1 MITVK
6 LLIDGIVQGVG
17 FRPFIHRLALK
28 VGVKGYVKNVGG
40 SEVEVVVQGSE
51 FEVRKFINAL
61 LKEKPP
67 TALIES
73 LEIEVLEN
81 VKAFNEF
88 SILKSGSEVFKRS
101 MIPPDFAICDH
112 CLNEVLNPKDRR
124 YRYPFNSCAWC
135 GPRYSMMYR
144 VPYDRENT
152 AMSKYILCDE
162 CLREYT
168 NVEDLRRYHAQG
180 ISCPKDGPKLWLTDN
195 LGVKIDCKDPLKEA
209 AKLIDEGFIVAVK
222 GLGGYHIA
230 ALATDDDV
238 VLKLRSRKN
247 RPTKPFAIMGL
258 NVDVLSKLV
267 IITPKAMEVLN
278 SPERPIVLLPKAEG
292 SPASKYVSPGM
303 DVEGVY
309 TPYTALHYLLLMETK
324 DKFLIMTSGNPK
336 GKPMC
341 VSEECVY
348 EKLSK
353 CVDYVLVHDREI
365 VNRVDDSVV
374 RFTDGE
380 EVIIRRGRGYAP
392 RWVKIGV
399 KIPKEVIAFGAE
411 LQSAGAV
418 GFEDKVVLTQ
428 YVGDV
433 DDLDTLEDL
442 SKYLKFL
449 INNYRINVK
458 EAVVAID
465 KHPEY
470 NSSRLGRFFA
480 SENNIEV
487 FEIQH
492 HYAHALATMADRKV
506 LGKPTAAIVVDG
518 VGYGDDGSIWGGEV
532 FYIDE
537 DLKYSRVGHLQYLP
551 FVGDESTY
559 RPARYLVTA
568 LLNIL
573 SYDDVVELSKK
584 YGFIKG
590 LNAVEEILL
599 LQTMLKNG
607 MYVNSSS
614 TGRFL
619 DSISAL
625 LGICYLRTYEGEP
638 AITLEAF
645 SRGGKILDELVSD
658 FVVEYVNGAYVVN
671 LLKFLKDVVNNLS
684 KYLGNELMR
693 KSLALTTQYGLGYS
707 LGSIVAKALDKGL
720 MNVDQLVLGGGAAVN
735 DYLVKGVK
743 AALKNHSIKI
753 LLPKEI
759 PPNDGGI
766 PLGQVVGTI
775 PFITSK

>member
-1 MITVK
+1 MITVR
-6 LLIDGIVQGVG
+6 LLVDGIVQGVG
-17 FRPFIHRLALK
+17 FRPFVHRLALK
-28 VGVKGYVKNVGG
+28 AGVKGYVKNVGG
-40 SEVEVVVQGSE
+40 SEVEIVVQGSE
-51 FEVRKFINAL
+51 LEVRNFIDGL
-61 LKEKPP
+61 LKERPP
-67 TALIES
+67 TAVIDG
-73 LEIEVLEN
+73 LEVEVLQDAG
-81 VKAFNEF
+81 VFNGF
-88 SILKSGSEVFKRS
+88 NILKSESKALKRS
-101 MIPPDFAICDH
+101 MIPPDFAICEH
-112 CLNEVLNPKDRR
+112 CLAEVLNPKDRR

-152 AMSKYILCDE
+152 AMGKYPLCDE
-162 CLREYT
+162 CLREYS

-180 ISCPKDGPKLWLTDN
+180 ISCPADGPKLWLTDN
-195 LGVKIDCKDPLKEA
+195 LGAEVKCDDPLKEA
-209 AKLIDEGFIVAVK
+209 AKLIDEGFILAVK

-238 VLKLRSRKN
+238 VLKLRRRKS
-247 RPTKPFAIMGL
+247 RPTKPFAVMGL
-258 NVDVLSKLV
+258 DVRTLSKLV
-267 IITPKAMEVLN
+267 VITPEAVEILN

-292 SPASKYVSPGM
+292 SPVSKYVSPGM
-303 DVEGVY
+303 DVEGVF

-348 EKLSK
+348 EKLSRY
-353 CVDYVLVHDREI
+353 VDYVLVHDREI

-380 EVIIRRGRGYAP
+380 KVLIRRGRGYAP
-392 RWVKIGV
+392 KWVKVGV
-399 KIPKEVIAFGAE
+399 NIPKDVIAFGAE

-428 YVGDV
+428 YIGDV

-442 SKYLKFL
+442 SRYLKFL
-449 INNYRINVK
+449 LSSYKVNVK
-458 EAVVAID
+458 EAVVAVD

-480 SENNIEV
+480 SENGLKV

-492 HYAHALATMADRKV
+492 HYAHALATMADRKI
-506 LGKPTAAIVVDG
+506 LGKPVAAVVVDG
-518 VGYGDDGSIWGGEV
+518 VGYGDDGGIWGGEV
-532 FYIDE
+532 LYIDE
-537 DLKYSRVGHLQYLP
+537 DLKYRRIGHLQYLP

-568 LLNIL
+568 LLKIL
-573 SYDDVVELSKK
+573 NHDEVVELSKK
-584 YGFIKG
+584 YGFVKG
-590 LNAVEEILL
+590 LNSVEEVLL

-607 MYVNSSS
+607 RYVNSSS

-619 DSISAL
+619 DAFSAL
-625 LGICYLRTYEGEP
+625 LGVCYLRTYEGEP
-638 AITLEAF
+638 AISLEAF
-645 SRGGKILDELVSD
+645 SRGGVVLKELMDSYTI
-658 FVVEYVNGAYVVN
+658 EYGDDAYVVN
-671 LLKFLKDVVNNLS
+671 LLKFFKAVVNDLS
-684 KYLGNELMR
+684 TYLGSELMK

-707 LGSIVAKALDKGL
+707 LGTIVAKALDKGVI
-720 MNVDQLVLGGGAAVN
+720 NVNHLVLGGGAAVN

-743 AALKNHSIKI
+743 AALKDYSIKT
-753 LLPKEI
+753 LLPREI

-766 PLGQVVGTI
+766 PLGQVIGTI
-775 PFITSK
+775 PYL